1 MGLRLLIAEPRA
13 VYRKGLYT
21 IFSHDSSVQSIHE
34 ATTVAEFQTKLC
46 PRLIDFVI
54 VNQTFITDMSLLP
67 KDHFVIITDK
77 PDRAIFDAAISYGL
91 RGYLLESSLETLIRL
106 VLYLP
111 PGQCLLDPALTL
123 WVIKTAHDDTFSEP
137 QYYMLTPREQEILAL
152 RRAGQS
158 YQHIA
163 VSLCISKETVKKHLQ
178 HIAHKLNMKPDQR

>member
-21 IFSHDSSVQSIHE
+21 IFSHDSSVQSVHE
-34 ATTVAEFQTKLC
+34 ATTAAEFQTKL
-46 PRLIDFVI
+46 RASLIDFAI

-67 KDHFVIITDK
+67 KEHFVIITGK

-91 RGYLLESSLETLIRL
+91 RGYLLDSSLETLIRL

-123 WVIKTAHDDTFSEP
+123 WVVSSTPGDTLSETKSGI
-137 QYYMLTPREQEILAL
+137 LTLREQEILAL
-152 RRAGQS
+152 RKKGQS

-163 VSLCISKETVKKHLQ
+163 DSLCISKETVKKHLQ
-178 HIAHKLNMKPDQR
+178 HIVHKLNMKPDQR

>member
-21 IFSHDSSVQSIHE
+21 IFSHDSFIECIHE
-34 ATTVAEFQTKLC
+34 ATTAAEFKTKL
-46 PRLIDFVI
+46 RSSLIDFVI
-54 VNQTFITDMSLLP
+54 VNQTFITDMGLLP

-91 RGYLLESSLETLIRL
+91 RGYLLESSLKALIRL

-123 WVIKTAHDDTFSEP
+123 WVVSSTPSDTLSETKSGI
-137 QYYMLTPREQEILAL
+137 LTLREQEILAL
-152 RRAGQS
+152 RKKGQT

-163 VSLCISKETVKKHLQ
+163 DSLCISKETVKKHLQ
-178 HIAHKLNMKPDQR
+178 HIAHKLNKKPDQE